1 MKLQDFMEKQMQD
14 PEFAKEYNDLETEFK
29 KKEKQME
36 NRINSLLAN
45 NIQKEEQEKI
55 ISYCFEFSD
64 KESQILA
71 DIFELY
77 EV

>member
-1 MKLQDFMEKQMQD
+1 
-14 PEFAKEYNDLETEFK
+14 
-29 KKEKQME
+29 ME

-45 NIQKEEQEKI
+45 NIQKEEKKELRRFIEIGKNFSIIFSKMTKEEQEKI